1 MLIRLN
7 RYGLQVKIREL
18 RMYGDYQEARNMEC
32 CLSQKENLFDVDMSN
47 KE

>member
-7 RYGLQVKIREL
+7 CYGLQVQIREL
-18 RMYGDYQEARNMEC
+18 RMYGDYQEARNMKW
-32 CLSQKENLFDVDMSN
+32 CLSQKENLFYADMSD